1 MPLVLGITGG
11 IATGKSTVARILA
24 ELGAQ
29 VISADQI
36 SREVMAKDTPVYHDV
51 VARFGQGI
59 LTPNGDIDRAAL
71 AQIVFSDAKARRDLE
86 HITHPRI
93 ISCVQEI
100 IDEFRANPPSP
111 RAVLVAEIPLL
122 YECSLANMVDK
133 VVVVAAEQE
142 TQVRRLTTGCRISR
156 DEAFRRIGAQMPVE
170 QKARLADWVV
180 HNDGTVEELKQS
192 VRGIWEKIS
201 LL

>member
-1 MPLVLGITGG
+1 
-11 IATGKSTVARILA
+11 
-24 ELGAQ
+24 
-29 VISADQI
+29 
-36 SREVMAKDTPVYHDV
+36 MAKNTPAYHEIV
-51 VARFGQGI
+51 VRFGRGI
-59 LTPNGDIDRAAL
+59 LTPQGDIDRKAL
-71 AQIVFSDAKARRDLE
+71 ADVVFADDDARRDLE
-86 HITHPRI
+86 LITHPRI
-93 ISCVQEI
+93 ISRMQEI
-100 IDEFRANPPSP
+100 IDGFRANPPSP

-142 TQVRRLTTGCRISR
+142 TQARRLTTGCRISR